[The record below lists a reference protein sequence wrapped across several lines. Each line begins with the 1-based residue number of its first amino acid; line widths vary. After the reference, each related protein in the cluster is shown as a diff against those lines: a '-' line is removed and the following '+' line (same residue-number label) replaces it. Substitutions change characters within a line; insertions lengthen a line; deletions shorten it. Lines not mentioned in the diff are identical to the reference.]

1 MKLVSTKMSLGY
13 TGDGLLVPIFAEKN
27 KKEENGDISYYWRIE
42 FNVYD
47 VVTGEYLAPFS
58 KILSLKKEEYAVWG
72 FNEICN
78 FANQIGREYECLED
92 WLEEITEP
100 SQRLKWAFFAK
111 IEENNGFK
119 KLRRLAEDVDLAY
132 AETRRKFGVNLTDVV
147 KEDLKKYTETIK
159 NELTEDNMPFKR

>member
-1 MKLVSTKMSLGY
+1 MKLVSTKMNLGY

-27 KKEENGDISYYWRIE
+27 KKEENGVTSYYWRIE

-47 VVTGEYLAPFS
+47 IVTGEYLAPFT
-58 KILSLKKEEYAVWG
+58 KILSLKKEEYALWG

-100 SQRLKWAFFAK
+100 SQRLKWSFFAK
-111 IEENNGFK
+111 IEENNGNK
-119 KLRRLAEDVDLAY
+119 KLRRLAEDVDQAY
-132 AETRRKFGVNLTDVV
+132 ADTRRKFGVNLTDVV
-147 KEDLKKYTETIK
+147 KEDLKKYTDTIK
-159 NELTEDNMPFKR
+159 NKLTEDNLPFKG